1 MDLPERAEPLEI
13 GKGRVVREGTRV
25 ALLSFGARLQEA
37 LKAADELAAR
47 GISTTVADA
56 RFAKPLDVE
65 LIGRLAREHELVLT
79 LEEGSIG
86 GFGSHVQQ
94 HLLDEGLLD
103 TGKLRLRSLV
113 LPDRFIEHGTPAGQ
127 YEEVGL
133 GKSGIVAAVIKALG
147 AEPPAKA
154 RHAGAA

>member
-1 MDLPERAEPLEI
+1 M
-13 GKGRVVREGTRV
+13 
-25 ALLSFGARLQEA
+25 QEA

-65 LIGRLAREHELVLT
+65 LIGRLARHHELVLT
-79 LEEGSIG
+79 VEEGSIG

-133 GKSGIVAAVIKALG
+133 GRSGIVAAVLKALG
-147 AEPPAKA
+147 NEAPAKA
-154 RHAGAA
+154 RRAGVA